1 MMEAVYQATCKS
13 ESELPAIASELLDR
27 LGKSRIVLLEG
38 GMGAGKTTLVKH
50 LCDALQVIDNV
61 TSPTFTL
68 VNEYAT
74 KSGVPVY
81 HFDLYRLEKES
92 EALDFGMED
101 YLCSG
106 HYCFIEWP
114 EKAPNLLSEDTVKIK
129 IDVHNQE
136 RTFKLLV

>member
-1 MMEAVYQATCKS
+1 MEVVCQITCES
-13 ESELPAIASELLDR
+13 ESELPSIATALLDR
-27 LGKSRIVLLEG
+27 IGKSRIVLLDG

-50 LCDALQVIDNV
+50 LCRALQVNDNV
-61 TSPTFTL
+61 TSPTFTI

-74 KSGVPVY
+74 QFGEPVY

-114 EKAPNLLSEDTVKIK
+114 ERAPNLLSEDAVKIK

>member
-1 MMEAVYQATCKS
+1 MKEVYQAVCNGTQG
-13 ESELPAIASELLDR
+13 LPNIARVLLQHIGNTR
-27 LGKSRIVLLEG
+27 VVLLEG
-38 GMGAGKTTLVKH
+38 GMGAGKTTLVKQ
-50 LCDALQVIDNV
+50 LCDTLQVTDNV
-61 TSPTFTL
+61 TSPTFTI

-74 KSGVPVY
+74 KSGEPVF